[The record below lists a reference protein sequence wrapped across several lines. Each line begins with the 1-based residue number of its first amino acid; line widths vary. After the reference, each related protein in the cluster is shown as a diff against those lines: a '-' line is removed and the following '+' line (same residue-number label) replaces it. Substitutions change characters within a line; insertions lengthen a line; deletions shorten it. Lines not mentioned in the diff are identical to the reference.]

1 MKHAEAHNGAR
12 HAIAVVGGGIAG
24 TACALQ
30 LAAAGHRVT
39 LLVGAP
45 QPDTPAEDEIRYYA
59 LSPASV
65 ALLSALGLDVESQGA
80 CRYTDMQVWGSLPR
94 DGLHFSLADAPQSL
108 PALGHI
114 VGHGSLLKALR
125 DRAGSALECLPTF
138 AQGVHFHDAGVQIDC
153 ADGDLV
159 TADLVVSAE
168 GASAVLREAAG
179 IDMHGWDYDQQGI
192 VANVR
197 CAEGMRRTAWQRFLA
212 TGPLALLPLDAHR
225 ASIVWSAD
233 APEAQRLLALDDAGF
248 ASELTRAMQGVLGD
262 IAVESSRAAFP
273 LRAGQAARY
282 FGDRLALIGDSAHV
296 VHPLAGQG
304 LNLGLGDVA
313 ALHAALDQH
322 PTQLVR
328 ALKAYSRRRRAAVE
342 DMIAVTDGLYRL
354 FGPAGQ
360 GFAELR
366 DAGMALVNRSA
377 VARQWLVARAL
388 GLDARPSTNASS
400 VG

>member
-1 MKHAEAHNGAR
+1 MKHMEKRTGAR

-30 LAAAGHRVT
+30 LAAAGQRVT

-45 QPDTPAEDEIRYYA
+45 LSVAPVEDEIRYYA

-65 ALLSALGLDVESQGA
+65 ALLSALGLDVESLGA
-80 CRYTDMQVWGSLPR
+80 CRYTDMEVWGSQPR

-114 VGHGSLLKALR
+114 VGHGRLLEALR
-125 DRAGSALECLPTF
+125 GQADAALECLPTF
-138 AQGVHFHDAGVQIDC
+138 AQAVHFHDDGVQVDC

-159 TADLVVSAE
+159 TADLVISAE

-179 IDMHGWDYDQQGI
+179 IDMTGWDYDQQGI
-192 VANVR
+192 VANVC
-197 CAEGMRRTAWQRFLA
+197 CAGGMQRTAWQRFLA
-212 TGPLALLPLDAHR
+212 TGPLALLPLDAQR
-225 ASIVWSAD
+225 ASIVWSANGM
-233 APEAQRLLALDDAGF
+233 EAERLLALDDAAFGV
-248 ASELTRAMQGVLGD
+248 ELTQAMQGVVGD
-262 IAVESSRAAFP
+262 ITVESRRAAFP

-282 FGDRLALIGDSAHV
+282 YGDRLALIGDSAHL

-304 LNLGLGDVA
+304 LNLGLGDAAGLLA
-313 ALHAALDQH
+313 ALEQH
-322 PTQLVR
+322 SRDLPR
-328 ALKAYSRRRRAAVE
+328 ALKTYSRRRRTAVE

-354 FGPAGQ
+354 FGPAGPS
-360 GFAELR
+360 FAELR

-388 GLDARPSTNASS
+388 GLEGRLLPSA
-400 VG
+400 